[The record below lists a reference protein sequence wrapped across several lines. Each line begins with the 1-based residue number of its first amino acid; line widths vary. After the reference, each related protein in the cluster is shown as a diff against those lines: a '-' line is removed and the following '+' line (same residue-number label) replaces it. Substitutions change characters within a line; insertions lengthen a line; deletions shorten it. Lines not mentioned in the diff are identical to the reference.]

1 MERIDM
7 NRRALLLLLA
17 CLPVRPQQ
25 NPPPQ
30 TPSRKIQVLIVTGR
44 DDHDWRG
51 ATPLMRQYL
60 DAAGIFETRI
70 AEEFR
75 DASPESLKP
84 YDVAVLVYAD
94 KFPEDRWTDRSRA
107 ALLDFVRSGKG
118 LVVYHHSSTA
128 FKDWPEFARM
138 CGGNYYG
145 GAHHSPIHDFTVD
158 VVDRDHPITR
168 GLKKSFAQPQ
178 DELYANMQMQPAGSY
193 HVLATAWDDHA
204 LYHGKSRVPITG
216 PGANEPLLWT
226 VEAGQGQAGK
236 GRVFATMIGHSAKAT
251 QSPGW
256 IATFTRGVEWAATG
270 NVTQPVAAD
279 MAEQRSAKAMPK

>member
-1 MERIDM
+1 MM
-7 NRRALLLLLA
+7 RRVLLFLALCAVLGGQ
-17 CLPVRPQQ
+17 PSPQ
-25 NPPPQ
+25 P
-30 TPSRKIQVLIVTGR
+30 RKIQVLIITGR

-51 ATPLMRQYL
+51 ATAQMRQYL
-60 DAAGIFETRI
+60 DATGIFEVRTT
-70 AEEFR
+70 EEFR
-75 DASPESLKP
+75 DAGPESLNR

-94 KFPEDRWTDRSRA
+94 KAAEDHWTDRSRA
-107 ALLDFVRSGKG
+107 VLLDFVRSGHG

-138 CGGNYYG
+138 SGGNYYG

-158 VVDRDHPITR
+158 IADRDHPIMR
-168 GLKKSFAQPQ
+168 GLKKSFAQPE

-204 LYHGKSRVPITG
+204 LYQGKSRVPVAG

-226 VEAGQGQAGK
+226 VEGKEGPAGK
-236 GRVFATMIGHSAKAT
+236 GRVFATMIGHSAAAT

-270 NVTQPVAAD
+270 SVTQPVPAD
-279 MAEQRSAKAMPK
+279 MAEQRSAK